1 MSKET
6 QYHPFCGEE
15 TLAVKCKHR
24 TSVPIERQNLEREN
38 PSVDYSPEFWLACIE
53 CMEENYPEALL
64 IF

>member
-6 QYHPFCGEE
+6 QYHPLCGEE

-24 TSVPIERQNLEREN
+24 IAVPIERQNLEQEN
-38 PSVDYSPEFWLACIE
+38 PSADYSLESLLACIE
-53 CMEENYPEALL
+53 CMEENHPEALL